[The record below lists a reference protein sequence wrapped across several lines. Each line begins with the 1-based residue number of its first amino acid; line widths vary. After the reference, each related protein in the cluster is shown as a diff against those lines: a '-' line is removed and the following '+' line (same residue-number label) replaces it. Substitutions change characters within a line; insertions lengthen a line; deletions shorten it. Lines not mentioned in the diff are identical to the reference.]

1 MLTSWKQTRTSFEYP
16 LATTTSPKKKTE
28 QKKSSN
34 VSTSSINRIAVSFV
48 QPLACNDPFYQERA
62 DPLRSSAGGS
72 KKRRKGFN
80 DRVGGEGSNV
90 DDMEPVLC
98 LTSSHRVALVG
109 RGGGGTSGLIES
121 KSRSYV
127 SRPGMGSSFVVAS
140 ASGDSTNATSDVS
153 FTGMTS
159 SGAQYDPTSN
169 LVYGIRNGGAEIAVW
184 TATSSSILQGPDD
197 DSQMGGKRGDE
208 LSKNQ
213 NGKKRKP
220 KQQEPSLLPEG
231 VVAQRL
237 SLPEG
242 KTAVTLTPF
251 SIPLL
256 PSLKGKQNLGAV
268 GASGCCAD
276 GSIWVVIQSHEN
288 TSDSPF
294 ELVILDGSVDENRT
308 NGAADN
314 SNRRTKAVANKS
326 SGWKVMDSRV
336 VGSSDGGD
344 KGPISF
350 NLAVNSVVFSE
361 DEGQVAL
368 RHHQVRIVN
377 GDDNIQ
383 CRLDKSTNQP
393 VVQLDKDT
401 PFDVTAKLDASGD
414 SLIVAH
420 RYIKGGWAFSS
431 VDLSQTGGA
440 LVNSL
445 VSTHLPDGG
454 HDRDNATLFSF
465 GCVGKHTFAVLTKES
480 TSFILKIMDLRRKAE
495 LSSLSWVEGG
505 SNNGPL
511 NKLLQG
517 KRCHA
522 MITNELDGS
531 IALVTSP
538 IGEKGCISLVCTKVE
553 TTLVDNQN
561 NASESSNY
569 SLALALRAA
578 ASTGTS
584 TASTNSTAEG
594 ISGNSLASMLSSIT
608 NNLADRNA
616 VGKAVESACN
626 HLIQAAKAT
635 REKEVDSAAANGKS
649 RKSSSKKEAKGSCDW
664 KNSYDEG
671 VAIIHYARGEGVA
684 ADLIH
689 GLKNGM
695 KGNSKA
701 VGGGDGGL
709 PKRFVEVAFKESVSL
724 LVSLNKEGKKDTRQG
739 LLSVLVE
746 VLETGLISAREEYG
760 VDVLNGDNVFIS
772 ILKAS
777 LDEEAPSKSIGAL
790 HVIGAMLKHVR
801 DIPERVLVFTER
813 FVLRNVGVSDV
824 VAYYSQSSSALK
836 GRGLSKKGVKLANQ
850 YIELK
855 TADKKDALAS
865 KLLSEAVLD
874 STSQIVS
881 YSKCNH
887 SFLSKAMRDVLSSS
901 GEVETLLLTLAK
913 ILRSGDGA
921 SPQSYTGGV
930 SLCSGAIYWV
940 SALTDAHLGTILN
953 ISNEGGLVIER
964 TQSAVRSTMAQSDL
978 ANELKEISDRIA
990 GGIVAISASKAKKS
1004 VVVRSARS
1012 LEAAIA
1018 PYSTERLAF

>member
-72 KKRRKGFN
+72 KKRRKGLN
-80 DRVGGEGSNV
+80 DRVVGEGSNV

-368 RHHQVRIVN
+368 RHHQVCIVN

-431 VDLSQTGGA
+431 VDLSQTGVA

-578 ASTGTS
+578 ALTGTS
-584 TASTNSTAEG
+584 TASTISTAEG

-664 KNSYDEG
+664 KN
-671 VAIIHYARGEGVA
+671 
-684 ADLIH
+684 
-689 GLKNGM
+689 K
-695 KGNSKA
+695 
-701 VGGGDGGL
+701 
-709 PKRFVEVAFKESVSL
+709 
-724 LVSLNKEGKKDTRQG
+724 GKKDTRQG

-850 YIELK
+850 YIEIK
-855 TADKKDALAS
+855 TADKKDVLAS

-874 STSQIVS
+874 LTSQIVS